1 MKGRFVPSERWSRS
15 VNTMPLPVAPE
26 EITAE
31 WLTTA
36 MRTRVPDIMV
46 ERVEIVEVIA
56 GTATKIR
63 VRASYA
69 EGQNGS
75 PPQTLCIKGGFDT
88 RLYRKMA
95 TAVVKR
101 LRLMDTARAYQLEAA
116 FYNDLAPAVKA
127 PLPRC
132 WFAGADSASG
142 QGIVIL
148 DDLAAAGVSF
158 GDPTVPWSV
167 DRVAAALEVQAAWH
181 AATWERPRDAYPWLP
196 ATSIIGE
203 LTPILL
209 SAVHWKTHFVQR
221 HSPSLPPP
229 LNDRRRVRD
238 ALMRMWSRHASEAV
252 CLTHGD
258 AHLGNAYVD
267 ERGQPTFF
275 DWQAVCFGPPL
286 DDVSYFVTGALEISD
301 RRAHERDLLRHY
313 LAALTAHGVRAPTED
328 EAWQAYRRYSLHGI
342 LWAVT
347 PPMMQSR
354 ANVRA
359 MAERHAA
366 AILDL
371 DALQATAGD

>member
-1 MKGRFVPSERWSRS
+1 MSSL
-15 VNTMPLPVAPE
+15 PLPSAPE

-31 WLTTA
+31 WLTA
-36 MRTRVPDIMV
+36 ALRERVPEIAV
-46 ERVEIVEVIA
+46 ERVEIVQIIP

-63 VRASYA
+63 VRASY
-69 EGQNGS
+69 GDGHDWF
-75 PPQTLCIKGGFDT
+75 PPETLCIKGGFDK
-88 RLYRKMA
+88 RLYRKAA
-95 TAVVKR
+95 TALVKR
-101 LRLMDTARAYQLEAA
+101 LHLMDTARAYQLEAA

-132 WFAGADSASG
+132 WFAGSDSASG
-142 QGIVIL
+142 QGIVVL
-148 DDLAAAGVSF
+148 DDLTAAGVSF
-158 GDPTVPWSV
+158 GDPTRPWSV

-181 AATWERPRDAYPWLP
+181 AATWQRSRDAYRWLP
-196 ATSIIGE
+196 PASIIGE

-209 SAVHWKTHFVQR
+209 SSIHWNTHFR
-221 HSPSLPPP
+221 HPRSPSLPPP
-229 LNDRRRVRD
+229 LNDRRRVRA
-238 ALMRMWSRHASEAV
+238 ALAQMWRRHASEAI

-267 ERGQPTFF
+267 QHGQPTFF

-286 DDVSYFVTGALEISD
+286 DDVAYFVTGALQTAD

-313 LAALTAHGVRAPTED
+313 LAALTSQGIEAPTEE
-328 EAWQAYRRYSLHGI
+328 EAWRAYRCYSLHGI

-354 ANVRA
+354 NNVRA
-359 MAERHAA
+359 MAERHVA

-371 DALQATAGD
+371 DALQAVSD